1 MLIWSLLKPDWDL
14 LFRQTLEIPSDS
26 MHANESMPRAYRLI
40 ESILETQSL
49 LELVQLP
56 SS

>member
-14 LFRQTLEIPSDS
+14 LFRQTLDIPFDS